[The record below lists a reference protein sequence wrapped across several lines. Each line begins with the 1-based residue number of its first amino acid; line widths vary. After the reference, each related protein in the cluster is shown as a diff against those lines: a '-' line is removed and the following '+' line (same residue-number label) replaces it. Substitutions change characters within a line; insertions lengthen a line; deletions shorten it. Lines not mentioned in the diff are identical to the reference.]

1 MSRIAL
7 YATGGA
13 PYNYA
18 AILAAAGHEIS
29 FVFAEDIID
38 GALDA
43 FDAFVMPGG
52 GYLAMQGQLD
62 PLGAVGCAAIRDYVE
77 RGGMYVGSC
86 AGSYDAA
93 TVPER
98 FRELCPVQEELRLLD
113 ARVWNEGD
121 SRFGILQSPGIG
133 EIVCDNVAPDHPVMA
148 GMQARFR
155 ITHYNGPLF
164 SGGEPL
170 AVVHGRG
177 ERFTPAEE
185 FLGGEAGTYLVD
197 HAAAA
202 GVANIVAGARGA
214 GRVVLFGSHP
224 EFGSLFAM
232 DDVGETARLLT
243 NAVAWQLAES
253 TGVDRSPVAVRF
265 DAEIDP
271 AVVEE
276 DRRRVTD
283 LVASVT
289 DRCRR
294 LAQRTDEK
302 WLDTGAAM
310 SLFGAQPREIWRDAL
325 ERIPVLAAEAAAA
338 LGAVPG
344 PVVSFRPL
352 PEWSVDPGVHGIVPL
367 IEAADRQLGLAEGN
381 WRDEAPV
388 SEDAYDHMLVSP
400 YHLVAGSY
408 LAAIGNVAA
417 AALLARAFSGTGTP
431 GRPVADAAAATS

>member
-38 GALDA
+38 GALEA

-62 PLGAVGCAAIRDYVE
+62 PLGAAGCSAIRDYVE
-77 RGGMYVGSC
+77 RGGMYIGSC

-98 FRELCPVQEELRLLD
+98 FREMCPVQDELRLLD

-133 EIVCDNVAPDHPVMA
+133 EIVCNNVAPDHPVMA
-148 GMQARFR
+148 GMPARFG

-185 FLGGEAGTYLVD
+185 FLGGETATYLVD
-197 HAAAA
+197 DAAAA

-243 NAVAWQLAES
+243 NAVAWQQAES
-253 TGVDRSPVAVRF
+253 TGVDRIRGAVRF

-271 AVVEE
+271 AIVDD
-276 DRRRVTD
+276 DRRRVSE
-283 LVASVT
+283 LIASLT
-289 DRCRR
+289 DRCGR
-294 LAQRTDEK
+294 LAARTDEG
-302 WLDTGAAM
+302 WLNPGAAM
-310 SLFGAQPREIWRDAL
+310 SMFGASPREIWRDAL
-325 ERIPVLAAEAAAA
+325 ERIPLLAAEAAAA
-338 LGAVPG
+338 LDAVPDQ
-344 PVVSFRPL
+344 VVSFRPL
-352 PEWSVDPGVHGIVPL
+352 PDWSVDPGVHGIVPL
-367 IEAADRQLGLAEGN
+367 IEAADRQLALAEQN

-388 SEDAYDHMLVSP
+388 SSDGYDHILTSP

-417 AALLARAFSGTGTP
+417 AALLARAFSGAGSP
-431 GRPVADAAAATS
+431 GRVAHATAATS